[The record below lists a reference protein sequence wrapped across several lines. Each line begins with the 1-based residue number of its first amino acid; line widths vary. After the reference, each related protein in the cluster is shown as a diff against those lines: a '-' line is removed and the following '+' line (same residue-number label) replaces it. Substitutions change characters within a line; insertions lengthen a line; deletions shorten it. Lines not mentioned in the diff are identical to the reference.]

1 MSDDHH
7 CHAPRFDAGN
17 PLAEAN
23 IRRAFWLT
31 VGAVGG
37 IMGYRRAV
45 SLGRQV
51 KGRSVTRDAVRVTR
65 EVQSFSRDVRE
76 GMELYSARRPHGV
89 APTLRAVPPGGATQ
103 PPGGATPRTP
113 RGHTRSKTDRIGHA
127 TNNYVNEK
135 DDR

>member
-1 MSDDHH
+1 M
-7 CHAPRFDAGN
+7 
-17 PLAEAN
+17 

-51 KGRSVTRDAVRVTR
+51 KGRSVTRDALRGVRGIR
-65 EVQSFSRDVRE
+65 NFSRDVRE
-76 GMELYSARRPHGV
+76 GMEQYSARRPRAIG
-89 APTLRAVPPGGATQ
+89 PTLRA
-103 PPGGATPRTP
+103 
-113 RGHTRSKTDRIGHA
+113 TD
-127 TNNYVNEK
+127 NNDVNEK

>member
-1 MSDDHH
+1 M
-7 CHAPRFDAGN
+7 
-17 PLAEAN
+17 
-23 IRRAFWLT
+23 IRRVFWLT

-51 KGRSVTRDAVRVTR
+51 KGRSVARDAVRATR

-76 GMELYSARRPHGV
+76 GMELYSGRRPR
-89 APTLRAVPPGGATQ
+89 AISPTLREVPPGGT
-103 PPGGATPRTP
+103 PPRTP
-113 RGHTRSKTDRIGHA
+113 RGHARSKTDRIGHA
-127 TNNYVNEK
+127 DNNDVNEK

>member
-1 MSDDHH
+1 M
-7 CHAPRFDAGN
+7 
-17 PLAEAN
+17 
-23 IRRAFWLT
+23 IRRVFWLT

-51 KGRSVTRDAVRVTR
+51 KGRSVARDAVRATR

-76 GMELYSARRPHGV
+76 GMELYSGRRPR
-89 APTLRAVPPGGATQ
+89 AISPTLRATAVQRGGTLRPPGE
-103 PPGGATPRTP
+103 PPPDPRA
-113 RGHTRSKTDRIGHA
+113 RTRP
-127 TNNYVNEK
+127 TNDVNEK